1 MFNTEVIVK
10 DMKGSKED
18 MTDELL
24 IVIIIQLFIVLWELR
39 WMWKG

>member
-1 MFNTEVIVK
+1 MNL
-10 DMKGSKED
+10 KED
-18 MTDELL
+18 WGVGRMTDELL